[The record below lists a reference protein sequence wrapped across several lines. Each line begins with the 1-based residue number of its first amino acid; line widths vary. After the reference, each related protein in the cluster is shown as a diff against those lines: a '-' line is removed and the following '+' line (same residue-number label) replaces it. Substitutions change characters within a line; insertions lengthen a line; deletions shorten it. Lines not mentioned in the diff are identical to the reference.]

1 MPTGK
6 TDPSPPTQRVIAIV
20 ELLAAQ
26 RDSLTAAE
34 IADTLALNRST
45 AGSILAALADRGWVR
60 RLPNLSYELGG
71 RLAAIGAR
79 AAASRHDRAWLE
91 RELEELADRVN
102 CGAALT
108 ALSGGH
114 LKFVAVTRDRLTIG
128 MESGVRIPL
137 LAPAGAAIIAHTGKA
152 RQRDWLDTRGSER
165 RDEYR
170 AVLDTLRTAGFC
182 AWRLEPDSLPGLR
195 VLSDVA
201 THLAEHPGD
210 KDLRGRVLAQL
221 ATFGGSA
228 YDQPTFDS
236 EATLPLS
243 YMSAPVFDDNGHAV
257 MELQIGP
264 LRPDVT
270 LPERHHYLTELS
282 TAARRI
288 GDGLESVPSRL
299 HRLPS

>member
-45 AGSILAALADRGWVR
+45 AGSILAALAERGWVR
-60 RLPNLSYELGG
+60 RLPDLSYELGG
-71 RLAAIGAR
+71 RLAAVGAR
-79 AAASRHDRAWLE
+79 AAANRHDRAWLE
-91 RELEELADRVN
+91 RELEELADRVD

-137 LAPAGAAIIAHTGKA
+137 LAPAGAAIIAHTGA
-152 RQRDWLDTRGSER
+152 TRQRDWLDTRGIER

-182 AWRLEPDSLPGLR
+182 AWRLEPDTLPDLR

-201 THLAEHPGD
+201 TYLAEHPES

-221 ATFGGSA
+221 STFGGSA
-228 YDQPTFDS
+228 YDQSTFDS
-236 EATLPLS
+236 EAALPLS
-243 YMSAPVFDDNGHAV
+243 YMSAPVFDDSSHAV

-264 LRPDVT
+264 LREDVT
-270 LPERHHYLTELS
+270 RAERRRYLAELS
-282 TAARRI
+282 AAARRI
-288 GDGLESVPSRL
+288 GDGLESVPSRT